1 MKLNRIK
8 VWLLVTVS
16 GLLLVTPP
24 IALVLDEP
32 FYLTVIGRIMIFAIA
47 ALSLDLILGFGGMT
61 VNQSWLNNFGI
72 EPLGAYAKKIAET
85 VLLFFGVPCFFN
97 SILKMARQKTTGKL
111 Q

>member
-47 ALSLDLILGFGGMT
+47 ALSLDLILGFGGMI
-61 VNQSWLNNFGI
+61 S
-72 EPLGAYAKKIAET
+72 LGHAA
-85 VLLFFGVPCFFN
+85 
-97 SILKMARQKTTGKL
+97 
-111 Q
+111 